1 MKRFNHN
8 FTENENIEF
17 SNLQLE
23 DFISSIDDLPTTI
36 VTAASTAISTF
47 RSNQEL
53 IETHKSS
60 LFRYFGLSEDS
71 EEEESAT
78 STTDVSATDDTTTP
92 TSGGATVVMTS
103 LYCLVMLS
111 SFIVRYTM

>member
-1 MKRFNHN
+1 V
-8 FTENENIEF
+8 
-17 SNLQLE
+17 
-23 DFISSIDDLPTTI
+23 I

-60 LFRYFGLSEDS
+60 LFGYFGLSEDT

-78 STTDVSATDDTTTP
+78 SSTDVSASSTTTNTDETTTT

-111 SFIVRYTM
+111 GFIVRDIM

>member
-1 MKRFNHN
+1 M
-8 FTENENIEF
+8 
-17 SNLQLE
+17 
-23 DFISSIDDLPTTI
+23 I

-60 LFRYFGLSEDS
+60 LFGYFGLSEDT

-78 STTDVSATDDTTTP
+78 SSTTTNTDETTTT

-111 SFIVRYTM
+111 GFILRDTM

>member
-1 MKRFNHN
+1 M
-8 FTENENIEF
+8 
-17 SNLQLE
+17 
-23 DFISSIDDLPTTI
+23 I

-60 LFRYFGLSEDS
+60 LFGYFGL
-71 EEEESAT
+71 EEESAT
-78 STTDVSATDDTTTP
+78 SSTDVSASSITTNTDETTTI
-92 TSGGATVVMTS
+92 TSGGATAVMTS

-111 SFIVRYTM
+111 GFIVRDTM